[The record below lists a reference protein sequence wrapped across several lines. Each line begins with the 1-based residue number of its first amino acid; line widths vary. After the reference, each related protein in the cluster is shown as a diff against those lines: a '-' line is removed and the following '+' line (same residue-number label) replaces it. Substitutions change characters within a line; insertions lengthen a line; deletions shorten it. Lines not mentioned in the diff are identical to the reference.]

1 MDVAAPPVEKVC
13 GPISGVDR
21 MRGMN
26 FHPVRR
32 ILILSTSFL
41 LLSSCAGKILQV
53 DKSEEVLKTE
63 EFDAKLDVKEEK
75 IEPPPTEV
83 IKEVPEEK
91 KKDAKSKKKEKPV
104 AKAAVSSEKGK
115 VKGPRQPDIED
126 SEGFDGRRPIKD
138 PFRVGEK
145 VTFDVSYF
153 NVTAGELNMMV
164 KPFVTVNGKKAYH
177 FEADGKST
185 PFFTKIYAIDDR
197 VTTYLDYEE
206 MRPLSL
212 QISIKESNQLGETRT
227 FYDWKNLKAS
237 YWQKK
242 IIKGKGE
249 RNKKVDWDILA
260 YSQNVVSVAWYLRTF
275 KLEPG
280 KKHAVRVA
288 DEGKNIVFTGEVL
301 RREKLK
307 TPVGVLDTVVVSPRI
322 TADGVFKPI
331 GDILIWFT
339 DDDRK
344 LLVRLESKIKIG
356 TVVAKLRSIEKGKED

>member
-1 MDVAAPPVEKVC
+1 M
-13 GPISGVDR
+13 
-21 MRGMN
+21 
-26 FHPVRR
+26 
-32 ILILSTSFL
+32 ILRLLLIFLSFL
-41 LLSSCAGKILQV
+41 FLTSCAGKILQV
-53 DKSEEVLKTE
+53 DKAEEALKTD
-63 EFDAKLDVKEEK
+63 EFDAKIDVKEVEA
-75 IEPPPTEV
+75 PPVEV
-83 IKEVPEEK
+83 VKEIKEEK
-91 KKDAKSKKKEKPV
+91 KDEKKAKTKKKKD
-104 AKAAVSSEKGK
+104 KAVSKTQAPAAKEAP
-115 VKGPRQPDIED
+115 KGPRQPTIED
-126 SEGFDGRRPIKD
+126 SEGFDGRRPIVD

-153 NVTAGELNMMV
+153 NVTAGELNMEV
-164 KPFVTVNGKKAYH
+164 KPFVTVNGKRAYH
-177 FEADGKST
+177 FEASGKTT
-185 PFFTKIYAIDDR
+185 PFFSKVYAVDDR

-242 IIKGKGE
+242 IVKGKGE
-249 RNKKVDWDILA
+249 RNKKLDWDILA

-280 KKHAVRVA
+280 KKHAIRIA

-307 TPVGVLDTVVVSPRI
+307 TPVGELNTVVMSPRI

-331 GDILIWFT
+331 GEVLIWFT

-356 TVVAKLRSIEKGKED
+356 TVVAKLRSFEKGKE